1 MNFRNYYLG
10 LLSIA
15 TILPFVPAA
24 TNSAH
29 ACAIVAP
36 STQVAISGDPSQ
48 VTQDNQINTN
58 HDDDC
63 FGNAAVGTNT
73 QTAIGRGEITQNHQ
87 GDFYVGG
94 GEHNQMGLTSPYIE
108 VTPEIQLDIYSPGH
122 DDKFLNHLYT
132 Q

>member
-36 STQVAISGDPSQ
+36 STQVAISDDPSQ
-48 VTQDNQINTN
+48 VTQDNQINTSY
-58 HDDDC
+58 DDNC
-63 FGNAAVGTNT
+63 LGNAAVGNNAQIGIGSGAIQ
-73 QTAIGRGEITQNHQ
+73 QTYE
-87 GDFYVGG
+87 GDFSVGG
-94 GEHNQMGLTSPYIE
+94 GGYNQTGLTSPYIE
-108 VTPEIQLDIYSPGH
+108 VTPEIQLDIYSPAH
-122 DDKFLNHLYT
+122 DPNYLNHLYP

>member
-36 STQVAISGDPSQ
+36 STQVAISGNPNQ
-48 VTQDNQINTN
+48 VTQDNQINTR

-73 QTAIGRGEITQNHQ
+73 QTAIGGEITQTHQ
-87 GDFYVGG
+87 GDFSVE
-94 GEHNQMGLTSPYIE
+94 GEGYNQTGLTSPYIE
-108 VTPEIQLDIYSPGH
+108 VTPEIQLNLRSPAH
-122 DDKFLNHLYT
+122 DPNYLNHLYP